1 MTFTA
6 NSRARLDLSGP
17 WQLAFEAGGEG
28 IRAGRMEDNWPE
40 DHSTWVQVPALW
52 NITHPDADGVGF
64 YRKLFTIPA
73 EWDGQVLR
81 LHFVGASYRAT
92 VWLNGRYVGDHEG
105 EYTPFDFDVTALVK
119 PGAENQL
126 VVRVAAPSRHR
137 EVDGLRISEI
147 PVAKQSWHY
156 TYGGLWGEV
165 YIESRPLV
173 ACHRVTVEPDLRREL
188 VLVEATVSNRSAES
202 RPIKL
207 QLQIAGPDG
216 GPAATV
222 HSQVFAPPGETPY
235 TFRIPLP
242 RPLLWSCA
250 TPNLYQVRVGV
261 SEAGLEMDSQTAR
274 FGMREFTV
282 HNGQFFLNG
291 EALFVRG
298 LLLQPN
304 YPVTLVTPPTPEMM
318 EREIELAQQ
327 AGFNL
332 IRTHL
337 RPPPPGF
344 LDLADEMG
352 ILVYV
357 ESSLAWIK
365 ESPRLLDHGRRE
377 VRAMIERDRNHPSV
391 VIWGIHNENRAASA
405 LTSDALVRLAR
416 ALDPTRVVIDNSGG
430 SMAIDQDF
438 GWVDRATAVPSR
450 ETERQAIQDV
460 HIYIGAP
467 IAPPVYEWLRTL
479 GISDLPFD
487 LSAHDFGSKAML
499 DRWNHDLRSY
509 RGKLFVSELGCGGM
523 ADLDKVVAGY
533 QNQTHLLDA
542 QEMKTF
548 RDSLHEGFAAR
559 NLDQVFG
566 SVRHFIEATQALQA
580 AGLTRQVE
588 ALLVNSRVSGYLV
601 TQLNDVS
608 WEFHAGL
615 LDHWRDPKPAYHA
628 IKRLNQPHC
637 VVLKA
642 ATPVATCGDRVNVRL
657 TLVSQIAPPG
667 QATLQVTIFDP
678 LEQEVETS
686 LRLVPAGSG
695 IKELGTIAL
704 QTGQSAGKYRVAA
717 RLLVDQETLAE
728 STEVVLALP
737 AVDLAAIATGIE
749 FVGPAPDLVGDGPQ
763 SNSHHRPIQEAGADQ
778 APIYLVASPASL
790 TEPDWQQ
797 LLDSVERGQ
806 IAVIGP
812 LHGRDA
818 LAQRVLR
825 DRGMPVQLHYGIGNW
840 MGCYHWLPATELFAG
855 LPASRVAG
863 EAYVDVLPRYV
874 LSELGGE
881 VLAGSVRNTQ
891 TRREPPAM
899 VWYSDIELVRF
910 RKGALL
916 FCQYRIFD
924 QSQANPLAAR
934 LLHNLIRMAQHYRT
948 NPLLPALPGHEPTE
962 S

>member
-1 MTFTA
+1 MTFTV
-6 NSRARLDLSGP
+6 NSRTRLDLSGP
-17 WQLAFEAGGEG
+17 WQLAFDTGGEG
-28 IRAGRMEDNWPE
+28 IRAGWMEDNWPE

-52 NITHPDADGVGF
+52 NITHPNAEGVGF
-64 YRKLFTIPA
+64 YRKHFTIPTA
-73 EWDGQVLR
+73 WDGPVLR

-105 EYTPFDFDVTALVK
+105 EYTPFDYDVTALAHR
-119 PGAENQL
+119 GAENQL

-165 YIESRPLV
+165 YLESRPLV
-173 ACHRVTVEPDLRREL
+173 TCHTVRAEPDPRQEL
-188 VLVEATVSNRSAES
+188 VLVEATMSNRSAES
-202 RPIKL
+202 RPIEL
-207 QLQIAGPDG
+207 QLQITGPDG
-216 GPAATV
+216 SLAATV
-222 HSQVFAPPGETPY
+222 SAQVSAPPGESPF

-250 TPNLYQVRVGV
+250 TPHLYQVRVGV
-261 SEAGLEMDSQTAR
+261 SEAGQEVDSQMAR

-291 EALFVRG
+291 EAIFVRG

-318 EREIELAQQ
+318 EREITLAQQ

-344 LDLADEMG
+344 LDLADQMG
-352 ILVYV
+352 MMVYV
-357 ESSLAWIK
+357 ESSLAWLK

-377 VRAMIERDRNHPSV
+377 VRAMIERDYNHPSV
-391 VIWGIHNENRAASA
+391 VIWGIHNENRAASV

-450 ETERQAIQDV
+450 LTTRQEIQDV

-499 DRWNHDLRSY
+499 DKWNHDLRTY
-509 RGKLFVSELGCGGM
+509 RGQLFVSELGCGGM
-523 ADLDKVVAGY
+523 ADLDKVMTGY

-542 QEMKTF
+542 QEMRAF
-548 RDSLHEGFAAR
+548 RDSLHEGFATR
-559 NLDQVFG
+559 SLEQVFG
-566 SVRHFIEATQALQA
+566 SVRQFVEATQALQA

-588 ALLVNSRVSGYLV
+588 ALLVNPRISGYLV
-601 TQLNDVS
+601 THLSDVS

-637 VVLKA
+637 VILKA
-642 ATPVATCGDRVNVRL
+642 ATPLATCGDRVDIRL

-667 QATLQVTIFDP
+667 QATLQVAIYDP
-678 LEQEVETS
+678 LEKEVETS

-704 QTGQSAGKYRVAA
+704 QAGQSAGEYRVVAS
-717 RLLVDQETLAE
+717 LLVDQETLAE

-737 AVDLAAIATGIE
+737 SVDLTASMTGIE
-749 FVGPAPDLVGDGPQ
+749 FVGPAPDLVGDGQQ
-763 SNSHHRPIQEAGADQ
+763 SNGHHHSRPGTGTDQ
-778 APIYLVASPASL
+778 APIYLVANPASL

-806 IAVIGP
+806 VAVIGP
-812 LHGRDA
+812 LHGRDS
-818 LAQRVLR
+818 LAQRVLHN
-825 DRGMPVQLHYGIGNW
+825 RGVSIQLHYGIGNW
-840 MGCYHWLPATELFAG
+840 MGCYHWIPASELFGG
-855 LPASRVAG
+855 LPTNQVAG

-874 LSELGGE
+874 LSELGGD

-891 TRREPPAM
+891 TRREPAAM

-910 RKGALL
+910 GKGALL

-924 QSQANPLAAR
+924 QRQANPLAAR
-934 LLHNLIRMAQHYRT
+934 MLHNLIRVAQHYRT
-948 NPLLPALPGHEPTE
+948 NPLLPASSGHEPKE